1 MNDVGKI
8 VNADRTVPFA
18 KTISRFGEAL
28 KKKSRFCTRARHYYN
43 TIWIAD
49 CYTDYV
55 QAALFRKYEGPLREG
70 IALRTMGKGLSK
82 SQVLA
87 GAMAEAVERISFF
100 DALAT
105 GRHTPIYELTPD
117 VELVPTQ
124 LKASEIPHL
133 NDSANGVSAG
143 NTVLECVFHGLLEM
157 HEHLDVGLHFPFP
170 GLAHRQFIDPTL
182 TGFAPH
188 VAKRMLAV
196 AAPGENE
203 KVTTVHAVV
212 CPKDLGPLVRTCTH
226 LDGRIALQRAFN
238 ETVQSHKTRYASDLQ
253 MFGPEISLWDLPN
266 HFTDDLKK
274 DIQVVLS
281 GMKEPVYVQDWTD
294 PDMQIPV
301 FRPFSSKTVAQKRD
315 HVVIETYVQRIM
327 AEAEN
332 YIVWE

>member
-1 MNDVGKI
+1 MTESHQI
-8 VNADRTVPFA
+8 VTADRTVPFDE
-18 KTISRFGEAL
+18 TIARFGEAL
-28 KKKSRFCTRARHYYN
+28 SRKCQFQARARQFYN
-43 TIWIAD
+43 TVWIAD

-55 QAALFRKYEGPLREG
+55 QSTLFRKYEGPLMEG
-70 IALRTMGKGLSK
+70 IALRTMGKGLTK

-105 GRHTPIYELTPD
+105 GRETPIYELSSD
-117 VELVPTQ
+117 VELIPTD
-124 LKASEIPHL
+124 LKASEVPHL
-133 NDSANGVSAG
+133 NDSANGVSSG

-157 HEHLDVGLHFPFP
+157 HEHLDVGMHFHWP
-170 GLAHRQFIDPTL
+170 GLAHRQFIDPNL
-182 TGFAPH
+182 TGFSTAD
-188 VAKRMLAV
+188 KMLAV

-238 ETVQSHKTRYASDLQ
+238 ETVQSHKTRFASDLQ
-253 MFGPEISLWDLPN
+253 TFAPEIVLWDLPN
-266 HFTDDLKK
+266 HFTDDLVQ

-281 GMKEPVYVQDWTD
+281 GMKDPVYVQDWTD

-301 FRPFSSKTVAQKRD
+301 LRPFSP
-315 HVVIETYVQRIM
+315 
-327 AEAEN
+327 
-332 YIVWE
+332 